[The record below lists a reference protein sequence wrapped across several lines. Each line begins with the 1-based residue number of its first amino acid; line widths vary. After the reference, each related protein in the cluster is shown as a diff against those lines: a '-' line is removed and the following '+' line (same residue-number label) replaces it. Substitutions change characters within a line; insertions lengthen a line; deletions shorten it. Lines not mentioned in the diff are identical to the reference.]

1 MMISPMT
8 FYEYELKGKS
18 PKQIMTVIRSLKR
31 RISKLKN
38 TIEHPDYKVTMYP
51 TEETQLLC
59 SRDYLEV
66 AKEAL
71 VKAGG
76 TYTPTEAEKKDIA
89 FNANIPYISKIEFEI
104 GDYFGSFNTYT
115 YKLNED
121 KATLYMYHSMIP
133 RPSNLD
139 ECEPPFIDKEDLF
152 EGLRD
157 LHIGEW
163 HKYYDPN
170 RFGYMVCDG
179 TQWHLYIYYSNGIKP
194 VKIEGS
200 NAYPYNFNKL
210 MEVLEIE
217 SWEDE
222 EEADDEG
229 QD

>member
-1 MMISPMT
+1 MMISPAT

-18 PKQIMTVIRSLKR
+18 PEQIMTVIRSLKR

-38 TIEHPDYKVTMYP
+38 TIEHPEYKVTMYP

-89 FNANIPYISKIEFEI
+89 FKANIPYINKIEFEI
-104 GDYFGSFNTYT
+104 GDFFGSFNTYT
-115 YKLNED
+115 YTLKED
-121 KATLYMYHSMIP
+121 KAILYVDHSMIP

-139 ECEPPFIDKEDLF
+139 ECEPPFIDKEDLLD
-152 EGLRD
+152 GLRD

-163 HKYYDPN
+163 RKYYDPN

-200 NAYPYNFNKL
+200 NAYPYNFNRL

-229 QD
+229 PD

>member
-8 FYEYELKGKS
+8 FYNQELEGKT
-18 PKQIMTVIRSLKR
+18 PEQIMTVIRSLKR
-31 RISKLKN
+31 RISHLKS
-38 TIEHPDYKVTMYP
+38 TIEHPNYKVTMYP

-71 VKAGG
+71 VKVGG
-76 TYTPTEAEKKDIA
+76 TYTPTKAEIKDA
-89 FNANIPYISKIEFEI
+89 TFNNNIPFISKIEFEI

-115 YKLNED
+115 YTVNGD
-121 KATLYMYHSMIP
+121 KATLYEEHTMLP

-139 ECEPPFIDKEDLF
+139 ECESPYIDKEELF
-152 EGLRD
+152 EGLRN

-163 HKYYDPN
+163 RKYYDPSH
-170 RFGYMVCDG
+170 FGFMVCDG

-200 NAYPYNFNKL
+200 NAYPYNFDRL
-210 MEVLEIE
+210 TELLEIE
-217 SWEDE
+217 PWGDE
-222 EEADDEG
+222 EYDNDEE
-229 QD
+229 